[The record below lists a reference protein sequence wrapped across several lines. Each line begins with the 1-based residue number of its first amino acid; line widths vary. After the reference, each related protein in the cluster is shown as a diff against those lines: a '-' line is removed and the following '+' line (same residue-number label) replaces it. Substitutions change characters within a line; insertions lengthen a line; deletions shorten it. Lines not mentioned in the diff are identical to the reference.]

1 MVERSSVRLQDVAE
15 HAGVSL
21 ATASRMLSDPEY
33 GGRAGLRERVMAS
46 AAVLGYRPNPHARAL
61 ATATSMNVGLVI
73 HDVRDAYF
81 ATLSGGVITVAE
93 RHDLLVSMVCTHRDA
108 ARELEYVRRLA
119 AQRVRAIILAGS
131 SLRDSAHA
139 EAMHAELEAYQGSGG
154 SVVSVTRGRTVGH
167 VVDIDNAGGMR
178 KLVHDLVALGHTSF
192 GVIAGPLKL
201 LAVRDR
207 LQGIRQGL
215 KDHGLGLGRD
225 DIVYVDLSRE
235 GGLAGAEH
243 LMSRPEPPRCLLAV
257 ADVVAF
263 GALSWL
269 RARGI
274 AVPGEVSVT
283 GFGGIPAALDAVPAL
298 TTVELPLEE
307 VGETAMELALK
318 PASPRHVVEVEG
330 TLVRRD
336 SVAPPP

>member
-1 MVERSSVRLQDVAE
+1 MVEQSLVRLQDVAD

-21 ATASRMLSDPEY
+21 ATASRMLSDPNY

-46 AAVLGYRPNPHARAL
+46 ATELGYRPNPYARAL

-81 ATLSGGVITVAE
+81 ATLSGGVISVAE
-93 RHDLLVSMVCTHRDA
+93 HDDLLVSIVCTYRNPG
-108 ARELEYVRRLA
+108 RELEYVRRLA
-119 AQRVRAIILAGS
+119 SQRVRAIILAGS
-131 SLRDSAHA
+131 SVRDGAHNA
-139 EAMHAELEAYQGSGG
+139 AMDAELGSYQRSGG

-178 KLVHDLVALGHTSF
+178 KLVHSMVELGHTSF
-192 GVIAGPLKL
+192 GVVAGPQKL

-207 LQGIRQGL
+207 LQGIKQGL
-215 KDHGLGLGRD
+215 KDHGMALGRD
-225 DIVYVDLSRE
+225 DVVHVDVSRE
-235 GGLAGAEH
+235 GGMAGAQS
-243 LMSRPEPPRCLLAV
+243 LMRRADPPRCLLTV

-269 RARGI
+269 REQDI
-274 AVPGEVSVT
+274 AVPGDVSVA
-283 GFGGIPAALDAVPAL
+283 GFGGIPAGIDAVPPL
-298 TTVELPLEE
+298 TTVDLQLERI
-307 VGETAMELALK
+307 GESAMELALK

-330 TLVRRD
+330 
-336 SVAPPP
+336 SVVMRGSTAGPR